1 MTASIDTASAAAAA
15 WRRQL
20 GRLLER
26 PNVQRAIVTL
36 IVVNAA
42 VLGLQTSTWA
52 VQQFGTWLDSADRV
66 ILVVFV
72 VEISLRFVAQGRRF
86 FRDPWN
92 WFDAAVVG
100 VSLVPSN
107 APLAV
112 LRGLRV
118 LRVLRL
124 VAVAPRLRR
133 VVGAMLA
140 AIPGLVATLVVLA
153 LVFYVF
159 GVIGTHLFGEGFPAW
174 FGSLGRTV
182 YTLFQVMTLESW
194 SMGIS
199 RPVMERFPFAWM
211 FFVPFILT
219 ATYTVLNLFVAII
232 VGATQEQA
240 TLESEAAAAAS
251 PEPAESPLIG
261 ELRQLRAE
269 VAELRALLERRAAS

>member
-1 MTASIDTASAAAAA
+1 MTASIDTAFAGAAA
-15 WRRQL
+15 WRVRL
-20 GRLLER
+20 GKLLER
-26 PNVQRAIVTL
+26 PNVQRAIVIL

-42 VLGLQTSTWA
+42 VLGLQTSHWA
-52 VQQFGTWLDSADRV
+52 VQHFGTWLDSADRV

-72 VEISLRFVAQGRRF
+72 VEIALRFVAQGRGF

-159 GVIGTHLFGEGFPAW
+159 GVIGTHLFGEAFPAW
-174 FGSLGRTV
+174 FGNLGRTV

-199 RPVMERFPFAWM
+199 RPVMERFPFAWT

-240 TLESEAAAAAS
+240 TLESEAAAKAS
-251 PEPAESPLIG
+251 PTPVDSPLID

-269 VAELRALLERRAAS
+269 VAELRALLERRTPS